1 MASVNSYRFLVA
13 VLAAVAV
20 SPSAAA
26 GLGTEG
32 AARPHLTLADESPL
46 VVTGR
51 GFRAGERVRVV
62 AYAARGRYR
71 KTVSVSSRGHPRLL
85 APGGYSAALRRRP
98 GLERQREPER
108 RPTVGGGP
116 HFERTSVCLRD
127 RAGDEE

>member
-1 MASVNSYRFLVA
+1 MASVNSYRFLFA

-62 AYAARGRYR
+62 ASAARGRYR
-71 KTVSVSSRGHPRLL
+71 KTVSVSSRGRFTVRFASTDASCGPLL
-85 APGGYSAALRRRP
+85 VTALGAEGNRASWRRVGIPPPCGADPG
-98 GLERQREPER
+98 
-108 RPTVGGGP
+108 
-116 HFERTSVCLRD
+116 
-127 RAGDEE
+127 